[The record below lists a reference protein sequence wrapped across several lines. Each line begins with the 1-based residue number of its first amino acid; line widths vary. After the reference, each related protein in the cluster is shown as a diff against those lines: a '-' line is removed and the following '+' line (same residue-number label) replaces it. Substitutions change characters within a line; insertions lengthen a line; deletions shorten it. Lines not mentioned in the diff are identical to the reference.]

1 MCGIAGIISTSP
13 LNHFHYEQ
21 LHRISEAMV
30 HRGPDGAGLHQRSH
44 IALAMRRLSI
54 IDLSTGWQP
63 LYNEDK
69 SVALI
74 VNGEIYNF
82 IELRKELESLG
93 HTFRTKSDSEVIV
106 HLYEEYGT
114 DCVRYLRGMFAF
126 ALWDERNRTLLL
138 ARDRMGEKP
147 LYLFERNGCLYFAS
161 ELKALLKAGVVPFE
175 LDPGAIL
182 HYFHYQYV
190 PEPMTPV
197 QGVRKLPA
205 AHILTVRVD
214 PWRIDEHQYWNM
226 EDAPPIEGDPAEILR
241 AELETVSELIVRSDV
256 PIGVA
261 LSGGLDS
268 SAIAALAVK
277 RYPGTVSAFSIGYE
291 GRPRTDE
298 RAAAKAF
305 ADELKMP
312 FHEIELHTADL
323 VKAFPNVVGLA
334 DDPIA
339 DISSYSYYRVMQEAR
354 AAGVLVML
362 QGQGG
367 DELFWGYPWVRD
379 AVSQSLRKQEIK
391 ATELSSLLRYIR
403 LRPPMSRSPRGLFNW
418 AISFAG
424 LRSSWQAWERDLIS
438 PRDRLV
444 FGDDGLLFR
453 TVKASSET
461 LFTSEF
467 REKTAATDVCGL
479 FTMKQPWSR
488 LDVSITRLIC
498 QTYLSEVGIAQ
509 GDRLSMAS
517 SVELRLPLVDYRLVE
532 TVVGLRKAQPDHA
545 LPPKVWFRAA
555 LKGLVPDWVMNRP
568 KRPFQP
574 PRAWAAALHSTYGCL
589 IENGFL
595 VQAGVI
601 EKRAASKLAQPKLR
615 LGAMHDVAFET
626 LVLELWCR
634 QQRDL
639 LRDVP
644 STNQELSMQEVKV
657 GPC

>member
-1 MCGIAGIISTSP
+1 MNGALT
-13 LNHFHYEQ
+13 
-21 LHRISEAMV
+21 
-30 HRGPDGAGLHQRSH
+30 HRGPDGAGLYQGAHV
-44 IALAMRRLSI
+44 ALAMRRLSI

-69 SVALI
+69 TLSLI
-74 VNGEIYNF
+74 ANGEIYNF
-82 IELRKELESLG
+82 RELRPELESRG
-93 HTFRTKSDSEVIV
+93 HIFRTGSDCEVIL
-106 HLYEEYGT
+106 HLYEEYGL
-114 DCVRYLRGMFAF
+114 DCVQYLRGMFAF
-126 ALWDERNRTLLL
+126 ALWDSRQQRLLL

-147 LYLFERNGCLYFAS
+147 LYLHVRNGSLVFAS
-161 ELKALLKAGVVPFE
+161 ELKALLQAGVVPFE

-197 QGVRKLPA
+197 QGVRKLPS
-205 AHILTVRVD
+205 AHILTVSVD

-226 EDAPPIEGDPAEILR
+226 EDAPPIEGNPAEILR

-268 SAIAALAVK
+268 SAIAALVAK
-277 RYPGTVSAFSIGYE
+277 RYPGTLSAFSIGYE

-305 ADELKMP
+305 ADELKLP
-312 FHEIELHTADL
+312 FHEIELHTSDL
-323 VKAFPNVVGLA
+323 VKTFPDIVGLV

-339 DISSYSYYRVMQEAR
+339 DISSYSYYRVMQAAR
-354 AAGVLVML
+354 VAGVPVML

-379 AVSQSLRKQEIK
+379 AVSQSLRKQEIG
-391 ATELSSLLRYIR
+391 ATGLSSLLHYIR
-403 LRPPMSRSPRGLFNW
+403 LHPPLSRSPRGLYNW
-418 AISFAG
+418 ATSFAG
-424 LRSSWQAWERDLIS
+424 LRSSWQAWQRDLSS

-444 FGDDGLLFR
+444 FGDDGPLFR
-453 TVKASSET
+453 AVKASSEM
-461 LFTSEF
+461 LFTPEF
-467 REKTAATDVCGL
+467 REKTVSTDVCGL
-479 FTMKQPWSR
+479 FTMKQPWAQ

-532 TVVGLRKAQPDHA
+532 TVIGLRKAQPDHA
-545 LPPKVWFRAA
+545 LSPKIWFRTA

-574 PRAWAAALHSTYGCL
+574 PRAWAAALHTTYGGL

-601 EKRAASKLAQPKLR
+601 EKSAASKLAQAKLR

-634 QQRDL
+634 QQRDR